1 MQRYAL
7 IAGTAVILVSLA
19 FVFGLQAYQGHRRA
33 LAGAWDVITVMAQ
46 VANDHAFRA
55 FRSVEATM
63 EQARFLEAS
72 GLPADESNMSDST
85 LVREIAILDASGIIV
100 RSTLPGSIGA
110 RPFAEADLKRA
121 HTQRDLVVF
130 STVMPGRTF
139 GDPLQDAQ
147 RSRLYLLPVLISAP
161 HGGFIA
167 AAVNPDY
174 FAQIYTTDTASSK
187 MSITL
192 LTLSAVVVASSAS
205 SPLATGAS
213 LAGTPPFNGPVLNQ
227 QSGRIGE
234 SLEATDLTFF
244 RTTPLLPFVTL
255 VSVPRAAVLE
265 EWRSQ
270 TVLLAS
276 LLMLV
281 LLGAVTIFWQ
291 VDLRQRQQR
300 RLEEAE
306 RAARMTQFLSAVID
320 SPSELTAIVTPDL
333 DIVLANDS
341 FRANLGCATG
351 NLGPTLKRSDVSGGD
366 RIFEFA
372 GQRTED
378 TADFDLTFS
387 SGNGVYLILRFRLT
401 WRVLPDIGECLVLVG
416 QDETRRRTTEM
427 ALAQSAKLITLGEM
441 ATGMAHE
448 LNQPLNVIKMAA
460 QITQLELDEATAPGG
475 AAAALPVDDLR
486 RGLQQIATQVD
497 RAASII
503 AHMRIFG
510 RAPSGEAELIDAVQ
524 VCRDAV
530 SLVREQLRSLG
541 IAIAVEDPG
550 DELLVCVHRILIEQV
565 IVNLA
570 MNARDAISDD
580 RRSTGTIRVRPQ
592 RAADGK
598 VVILV
603 SDDGPGVPA
612 VLRNRLFEPFFTTK
626 PVGKG
631 VGLGLAISFG
641 IVRDSGGSLT
651 LTDDGPGATFRIELP
666 GSGQAAEHSGH
677 SLARA

>member
-1 MQRYAL
+1 MTRHAV
-7 IAGTAVILVSLA
+7 IAGTAAILVSLV
-19 FVFGLQAYQGHRRA
+19 FVFGLQVHQGHRRA
-33 LAGAWDVITVMAQ
+33 LAGAWDVVTVIAQ
-46 VANDHAFRA
+46 VANDHAFRS
-55 FRSVEATM
+55 FQLVEKTL
-63 EQARFLEAS
+63 EQARFLEAQ
-72 GLPADESNMSDST
+72 GLPADQSIFAST
-85 LVREIAILDASGIIV
+85 LVREIAILDAGGSIV
-100 RSTLPGSIGA
+100 RSSLPGSIGA
-110 RPFAEADLKRA
+110 RPFTEADLNRARAKRG
-121 HTQRDLVVF
+121 LVVF
-130 STVMPGRTF
+130 SALTPGRTF
-139 GDPLQDAQ
+139 GDLPQDAQ
-147 RSRLYLLPVLISAP
+147 RSQRYLLPALMAAP

-174 FAQIYTTDTASSK
+174 FAQVYTPGGTANNE

-192 LTLSAVVVASSAS
+192 LTLSAVVVASSAG
-205 SPLATGAS
+205 SPLAPGTS
-213 LAGTPPFNGPVLNQ
+213 LSGTPPFNGSVLNQ

-234 SLEATDLTFF
+234 SGDATDLVFF
-244 RTTPLLPFVTL
+244 RTTPLFPFVTL
-255 VSVPRAAVLE
+255 VSVPRAAVLG

-270 TVLLAS
+270 TILLAS
-276 LLMLV
+276 LLALV
-281 LLGAVTIFWQ
+281 LLGAAMLFRQ

-306 RAARMTQFLSAVID
+306 RASRMTRFLSAIVD
-320 SPSELTAIVTPDL
+320 SPSSLTAIVSPNL
-333 DIVLANDS
+333 DIMRANDS
-341 FRANLGCATG
+341 FRTNLDCTTG
-351 NLGPTLKRSDVSGGD
+351 NLGPVLKRPDVSGGA
-366 RIFEFA
+366 RILEFA
-372 GQRTED
+372 ERRTQE
-378 TADFDLTFS
+378 AEDFDLS
-387 SGNGVYLILRFRLT
+387 LSQGNGVFSILRFRLT
-401 WRVLPDIGECLVLVG
+401 WHVFPDMGECLVLVG

-448 LNQPLNVIKMAA
+448 LNQPLNVIRMAA

-486 RGLQQIATQVD
+486 RVLQQITEQVD

-503 AHMRIFG
+503 DHMRIFG
-510 RAPSGEAELIDAVQ
+510 RAPSGEAQPIDAVQ

-541 IAIAVEDPG
+541 VAIAVEDPG
-550 DELLVCVHRILIEQV
+550 EELLVRVHRILIEQV

-580 RRSTGTIRVRPQ
+580 RRSTGKVRVRPQ

-651 LTDDGPGATFRIELP
+651 LTDDGSGATFCIELP
-666 GSGQAAEHSGH
+666 GYGQAAE
-677 SLARA
+677 